1 MNYTFGA
8 QKMEYNSK
16 AKENTKTW
24 ESPKYLE
31 GKKKAIELIDK
42 TEYGLT
48 EADFWI
54 LKTYS
59 AKVITYA
66 GLIISHNGCLK
77 INDKLAAEAK
87 FVPSCV
93 SWVRNGAGDLVLQ
106 YLNDKQGLLEFGEAS
121 IKNCT
126 NAYPFAMVLK
136 RLQDRVILKNSKIAF
151 SGIMSETESE
161 EFKRTEG
168 PDRPDRPEREERA
181 KAAKPDNLITEE
193 QIAELEALGCDLK
206 RVAAA
211 YKVTNIREMTTAQ
224 AERAI
229 DRKKGALN
237 K

>member
-1 MNYTFGA
+1 MAEYNFGA

-16 AKENTKTW
+16 ARANTKTW
-24 ESPKYLE
+24 ESPKFLE
-31 GKKKAIELIDK
+31 GKKKAVELIDK

-59 AKVITYA
+59 EKTVTYA

-151 SGIMSETESE
+151 SGIMSEVESE
-161 EFKRTEG
+161 DFK
-168 PDRPDRPEREERA
+168 RPEREERA
-181 KAAKPDNLITEE
+181 KAENLITEE

-211 YKVTNIREMTTAQ
+211 YKVTDIREMTSAQ

>member
-16 AKENTKTW
+16 AGANTKTW

-59 AKVITYA
+59 AKTVTYA

-151 SGIMSETESE
+151 SGIMSEVESE
-161 EFKRTEG
+161 EFKRTES
-168 PDRPDRPEREERA
+168 PEREEQE
-181 KAAKPDNLITEE
+181 KADNLITDE

-211 YKVTNIREMTTAQ
+211 YKVTDIREMTSAQ

>member
-1 MNYTFGA
+1 
-8 QKMEYNSK
+8 MEYNSK
-16 AKENTKTW
+16 AGANTKTW

-31 GKKKAIELIDK
+31 GKKKAVELIDK

-59 AKVITYA
+59 AKTVTYA

-77 INDKLAAEAK
+77 INDKLAADAK

-151 SGIMSETESE
+151 SGIMSER
-161 EFKRTEG
+161 FRGGIRTM
-168 PDRPDRPEREERA
+168 PLA
-181 KAAKPDNLITEE
+181 
-193 QIAELEALGCDLK
+193 K
-206 RVAAA
+206 RVF
-211 YKVTNIREMTTAQ
+211 R
-224 AERAI
+224 
-229 DRKKGALN
+229 G
-237 K
+237 

>member
-16 AKENTKTW
+16 AGANTKTW
-24 ESPKYLE
+24 ESPKFLE

-59 AKVITYA
+59 AKTVTYA

-151 SGIMSETESE
+151 SGIMSEVESE
-161 EFKRTEG
+161 EFKRTE
-168 PDRPDRPEREERA
+168 REEQE
-181 KAAKPDNLITEE
+181 KADNLITDE

-211 YKVTNIREMTTAQ
+211 YKVTDIHEMTSAQ

>member
-16 AKENTKTW
+16 ARANTKTW

-59 AKVITYA
+59 EKAVTYA

-151 SGIMSETESE
+151 SGIMSEVESE
-161 EFKRTEG
+161 EFKRTES
-168 PDRPDRPEREERA
+168 PEREERA
-181 KAAKPDNLITEE
+181 KAAGLITEE

-211 YKVTNIREMTTAQ
+211 YKVTDIREMTTAQ

>member
-16 AKENTKTW
+16 AGANTKTW
-24 ESPKYLE
+24 ESPKFLE
-31 GKKKAIELIDK
+31 GKKKAVELIDK

-59 AKVITYA
+59 EKTVTYA

-151 SGIMSETESE
+151 SGIMSEVESE
-161 EFKRTEG
+161 EFKRPE
-168 PDRPDRPEREERA
+168 RPEREERA
-181 KAAKPDNLITEE
+181 NADNLITEE
-193 QIAELEALGCDLK
+193 QIAELEALGCDFK

-211 YKVTNIREMTTAQ
+211 YKVTDIHEMTSEQ

>member
-1 MNYTFGA
+1 MKYTFGA

-16 AKENTKTW
+16 AQANTKTW

-59 AKVITYA
+59 AKTVTYA

-151 SGIMSETESE
+151 SGIMSEVESE
-161 EFKRTEG
+161 EFK
-168 PDRPDRPEREERA
+168 RPEREERA
-181 KAAKPDNLITEE
+181 KADKLITGE

-211 YKVTNIREMTTAQ
+211 YKVTDIHEMTSEQ

>member
-16 AKENTKTW
+16 ARANTKTW
-24 ESPKYLE
+24 ESHKFLE

-59 AKVITYA
+59 AKTVTYA

-106 YLNDKQGLLEFGEAS
+106 YLNDKQGLLEFGEVS
-121 IKNCT
+121 IENCT

-151 SGIMSETESE
+151 SGIMSEVESE
-161 EFKRTEG
+161 EFKRTES
-168 PDRPDRPEREERA
+168 PEREERA
-181 KAAKPDNLITEE
+181 KADNLITEE

-211 YKVTNIREMTTAQ
+211 YKVTDIHEMTSEQ

>member
-1 MNYTFGA
+1 MAEKYNFGA

-16 AKENTKTW
+16 ARANTKTW
-24 ESPKYLE
+24 ESPKFLE

-59 AKVITYA
+59 EKTVTYA

-151 SGIMSETESE
+151 SGIMSEVESE
-161 EFKRTEG
+161 EFKRTE
-168 PDRPDRPEREERA
+168 REEQE
-181 KAAKPDNLITEE
+181 KADNLITDE
-193 QIAELEALGCDLK
+193 QIAELEALGCDFK

-211 YKVTNIREMTTAQ
+211 YKVTDIHEMTSEQ

>member
-16 AKENTKTW
+16 AGANTKTW

-59 AKVITYA
+59 AKTGTYA

-106 YLNDKQGLLEFGEAS
+106 YLNDKQGLLEFVEAS
-121 IKNCT
+121 SKNCT

-151 SGIMSETESE
+151 SGIMSEVESE
-161 EFKRTEG
+161 EFKRTE
-168 PDRPDRPEREERA
+168 REDQE
-181 KAAKPDNLITEE
+181 KADNLITEE

-211 YKVTNIREMTTAQ
+211 YKVTDSHEMTSEQ
-224 AERAI
+224 AERAME
-229 DRKKGALN
+229 RRKGALS

>member
-1 MNYTFGA
+1 MAEKYNFGA

-16 AKENTKTW
+16 AQANTKTW
-24 ESPKYLE
+24 ESPKFLE

-59 AKVITYA
+59 AKTVTYA

-151 SGIMSETESE
+151 SGIMSEVESE
-161 EFKRTEG
+161 EFKRTE
-168 PDRPDRPEREERA
+168 REEQE
-181 KAAKPDNLITEE
+181 KADNLITDE
-193 QIAELEALGCDLK
+193 QIAELEALGCDFK

-211 YKVTNIREMTTAQ
+211 YKVTDIHEMTSEQ

>member
-8 QKMEYNSK
+8 QKMDYNSK
-16 AKENTKTW
+16 AQANTKTW
-24 ESPKYLE
+24 ESPKFLE

-59 AKVITYA
+59 AKTITYA

-151 SGIMSETESE
+151 SGIMSEVESE
-161 EFKRTEG
+161 EFKRTES
-168 PDRPDRPEREERA
+168 PEREERA
-181 KAAKPDNLITEE
+181 KADNLITEE

-211 YKVTNIREMTTAQ
+211 YKVTDIREMTSEQ

>member
-1 MNYTFGA
+1 MAEYNFGA
-8 QKMEYNSK
+8 QKMEYNPK
-16 AKENTKTW
+16 AGANTKTW
-24 ESPKYLE
+24 ESPKFLE
-31 GKKKAIELIDK
+31 GKKKAVELIDK

-59 AKVITYA
+59 AKTVTYA

-151 SGIMSETESE
+151 SGIMSEVESE
-161 EFKRTEG
+161 EFKRTE
-168 PDRPDRPEREERA
+168 REDQE
-181 KAAKPDNLITEE
+181 KADNLITDE
-193 QIAELEALGCDLK
+193 QIAELEALGCDFK

-211 YKVTNIREMTTAQ
+211 YKVTDIHEMTSEQ

>member
-16 AKENTKTW
+16 AGANTKTW
-24 ESPKYLE
+24 ESPKFLE
-31 GKKKAIELIDK
+31 GKKKAVELIDK

-59 AKVITYA
+59 AKTVTYA

-151 SGIMSETESE
+151 SGIMSEVESE
-161 EFKRTEG
+161 EFKRTE
-168 PDRPDRPEREERA
+168 REEQE
-181 KAAKPDNLITEE
+181 KADNLITDE

-211 YKVTNIREMTTAQ
+211 YKVTDIHEMTSAQ

>member
-16 AKENTKTW
+16 AKANTKTW
-24 ESPKYLE
+24 ESPKFLE

-59 AKVITYA
+59 AKTVTYA

-151 SGIMSETESE
+151 SGIMSEVESE
-161 EFKRTEG
+161 EFKRTES
-168 PDRPDRPEREERA
+168 PEREEQE
-181 KAAKPDNLITEE
+181 KADNLITEE

-211 YKVTNIREMTTAQ
+211 YKVTDIREMTSAQ

>member
-1 MNYTFGA
+1 MIYTFGS

-16 AKENTKTW
+16 AGANTKTW

-59 AKVITYA
+59 AKTITYA

-151 SGIMSETESE
+151 SGIMSEVESE
-161 EFKRTEG
+161 EFKRTES
-168 PDRPDRPEREERA
+168 PEREERA
-181 KAAKPDNLITEE
+181 KADNLITEE

-211 YKVTNIREMTTAQ
+211 YKVTDIREMTSAQ

>member
-1 MNYTFGA
+1 MIYNHSNRNKNY
-8 QKMEYNSK
+8 KIKLY
-16 AKENTKTW
+16 
-24 ESPKYLE
+24 E
-31 GKKKAIELIDK
+31 GDKNKLFVRKFPEVIVEIEDIELIDK

-59 AKVITYA
+59 AKTVTYA

-151 SGIMSETESE
+151 SGIMSEVESE
-161 EFKRTEG
+161 EFKRTES
-168 PDRPDRPEREERA
+168 PEREERA
-181 KAAKPDNLITEE
+181 KEDNLITEE

-211 YKVTNIREMTTAQ
+211 YKVTDIHEMTSEQ

>member
-1 MNYTFGA
+1 
-8 QKMEYNSK
+8 MEYNSK
-16 AKENTKTW
+16 AGANTKTW

-31 GKKKAIELIDK
+31 GKKKAVELIDK

-59 AKVITYA
+59 AKTVTYA

-151 SGIMSETESE
+151 SGIMSEVESE
-161 EFKRTEG
+161 EFKR
-168 PDRPDRPEREERA
+168 PEREEQE
-181 KAAKPDNLITEE
+181 KAAKPANLITDE

-211 YKVTNIREMTTAQ
+211 YKVTDIHEMTSEQ

-229 DRKKGALN
+229 DRKREH
-237 K
+237 

>member
-1 MNYTFGA
+1 MAEKYNFGA

-16 AKENTKTW
+16 AQANTKTW
-24 ESPKYLE
+24 ESPKFLE

-59 AKVITYA
+59 AKTVTYA

-126 NAYPFAMVLK
+126 NVYPFAMVLK

-151 SGIMSETESE
+151 SGIMSEVESE
-161 EFKRTEG
+161 EFKRTE
-168 PDRPDRPEREERA
+168 REEQE
-181 KAAKPDNLITEE
+181 KADNLITDE

-211 YKVTNIREMTTAQ
+211 YKVTDIHEMTSEQ

>member
-1 MNYTFGA
+1 MAEYNFGA

-16 AKENTKTW
+16 ARANTKTW
-24 ESPKYLE
+24 ESPKFLE

-59 AKVITYA
+59 EKTVTYA

-77 INDKLAAEAK
+77 INDKLSSEAK

-151 SGIMSETESE
+151 SGIMSEVESE
-161 EFKRTEG
+161 EFKRTE
-168 PDRPDRPEREERA
+168 REEQE
-181 KAAKPDNLITEE
+181 KADNLITDE
-193 QIAELEALGCDLK
+193 QIAELEALGCDFK

-211 YKVTNIREMTTAQ
+211 YKVTDIHEMTSEQ

>member
-16 AKENTKTW
+16 AQANTKTW
-24 ESPKYLE
+24 ESPKFLE

-59 AKVITYA
+59 AKTVTYA

-151 SGIMSETESE
+151 SGIMSEVESE
-161 EFKRTEG
+161 EFKRTES
-168 PDRPDRPEREERA
+168 PEREDQE
-181 KAAKPDNLITEE
+181 KADNLITEE

-211 YKVTNIREMTTAQ
+211 YKVTDIREMTSAQ

>member
-16 AKENTKTW
+16 ARANTKTW
-24 ESPKYLE
+24 ESPKFLE
-31 GKKKAIELIDK
+31 GKKKAVELIDK

-59 AKVITYA
+59 EKTVTYA

-77 INDKLAAEAK
+77 INDKLAADAK

-151 SGIMSETESE
+151 SGIMSEVESE
-161 EFKRTEG
+161 EFKRTES
-168 PDRPDRPEREERA
+168 PERPEREDQE
-181 KAAKPDNLITEE
+181 KADNLITDE
-193 QIAELEALGCDLK
+193 QIAELEALGCDFK

-211 YKVTNIREMTTAQ
+211 YKVTDIHEMTSEQ

>member
-8 QKMEYNSK
+8 QKTEYNSK
-16 AKENTKTW
+16 AQANTKTW
-24 ESPKYLE
+24 ESPKFLE

-59 AKVITYA
+59 AKTVTYA

-151 SGIMSETESE
+151 SGIMSEVESE
-161 EFKRTEG
+161 EFKRTES
-168 PDRPDRPEREERA
+168 PEREERA
-181 KAAKPDNLITEE
+181 KADNLITDE

-211 YKVTNIREMTTAQ
+211 YKVTDIREMTSAQ

>member
-16 AKENTKTW
+16 AGANTKTW
-24 ESPKYLE
+24 ESHKYLE

-59 AKVITYA
+59 AKTVTYA

-151 SGIMSETESE
+151 SGIMSEVESE
-161 EFKRTEG
+161 EFKCPE
-168 PDRPDRPEREERA
+168 RPERQEREERA
-181 KAAKPDNLITEE
+181 KADKPANLITKE

-211 YKVTNIREMTTAQ
+211 YKVTDIREMTSEQ
-224 AERAI
+224 AERVI

>member
-16 AKENTKTW
+16 AGANTKTW
-24 ESPKYLE
+24 ESPKFLE

-59 AKVITYA
+59 AKTVTYA

-151 SGIMSETESE
+151 SGIMSEEESE
-161 EFKRTEG
+161 ELK
-168 PDRPDRPEREERA
+168 RPEREDQE
-181 KAAKPDNLITEE
+181 KADNLITKE
-193 QIAELEALGCDLK
+193 QIAELEALGCNLK

-211 YKVTNIREMTTAQ
+211 YKVTDIREMTSAQ

>member
-1 MNYTFGA
+1 MAEYNFGA

-16 AKENTKTW
+16 AQANTKTW
-24 ESPKYLE
+24 ESPKFLE
-31 GKKKAIELIDK
+31 GKKKAIELINK

-59 AKVITYA
+59 AKTVTYA

-151 SGIMSETESE
+151 SGIMSEVESE
-161 EFKRTEG
+161 EFKRTE
-168 PDRPDRPEREERA
+168 REEPE
-181 KAAKPDNLITEE
+181 KADNLITEE
-193 QIAELEALGCDLK
+193 QIAELEALGCDFK

-211 YKVTNIREMTTAQ
+211 YKVTDIHEMTSEQ

>member
-16 AKENTKTW
+16 AGANTKTW

-59 AKVITYA
+59 AKTVTYA

-151 SGIMSETESE
+151 SGIMSEVESE
-161 EFKRTEG
+161 EFKRTES
-168 PDRPDRPEREERA
+168 PEREERA
-181 KAAKPDNLITEE
+181 NAAKPANLITEE

-211 YKVTNIREMTTAQ
+211 YKVTDIHEMTSEQ

>member
-1 MNYTFGA
+1 MAEYNFGA

-16 AKENTKTW
+16 AGANTKTW

-59 AKVITYA
+59 EKTVTYA

-151 SGIMSETESE
+151 SGIMSEVESE
-161 EFKRTEG
+161 EFKR
-168 PDRPDRPEREERA
+168 PEREEQE
-181 KAAKPDNLITEE
+181 KADNLITEE

-211 YKVTNIREMTTAQ
+211 YKVTDIHEMTSEQ

>member
-1 MNYTFGA
+1 MAEYNFGA

-16 AKENTKTW
+16 ARANTKTW
-24 ESPKYLE
+24 ESPKFLE

-59 AKVITYA
+59 EKTVTYA

-151 SGIMSETESE
+151 SGIMSEVESE
-161 EFKRTEG
+161 EFKRTE
-168 PDRPDRPEREERA
+168 REEQE
-181 KAAKPDNLITEE
+181 KADNLITDE
-193 QIAELEALGCDLK
+193 QIAELEALGCDFK

-211 YKVTNIREMTTAQ
+211 YKVTDIHEMTSEQ

>member
-16 AKENTKTW
+16 AGANTKTW

-31 GKKKAIELIDK
+31 GKKKAVELIDK

-59 AKVITYA
+59 AKTVTYA

-151 SGIMSETESE
+151 SGIMSEVESE
-161 EFKRTEG
+161 EFKR
-168 PDRPDRPEREERA
+168 PEREEQE
-181 KAAKPDNLITEE
+181 KAAKPANLITDE

-211 YKVTNIREMTTAQ
+211 YKVTDIHEMTSEQ

>member
-16 AKENTKTW
+16 AGANTKTW
-24 ESPKYLE
+24 ESPKFLE

-59 AKVITYA
+59 AKTVTYA

-151 SGIMSETESE
+151 SGIMSEVESE
-161 EFKRTEG
+161 EFKRTE
-168 PDRPDRPEREERA
+168 REEQE
-181 KAAKPDNLITEE
+181 KADNLITDE
-193 QIAELEALGCDLK
+193 QIAELEALGCDFK

-211 YKVTNIREMTTAQ
+211 YKVTDIHEMTSEQ

>member
-1 MNYTFGA
+1 MAEYNFGA

-16 AKENTKTW
+16 ARANTKTW
-24 ESPKYLE
+24 ESPKFLE

-48 EADFWI
+48 ESDFWI

-59 AKVITYA
+59 EKTVTYA

-151 SGIMSETESE
+151 SGIMSEVESE
-161 EFKRTEG
+161 EFKRTE
-168 PDRPDRPEREERA
+168 REDQE
-181 KAAKPDNLITEE
+181 KADNLITDE

-211 YKVTNIREMTTAQ
+211 YKVTDIREMTSAQ

>member
-1 MNYTFGA
+1 MAEYNFGS

-16 AKENTKTW
+16 ARANTKTW
-24 ESPKYLE
+24 ESPKFLE

-59 AKVITYA
+59 EKTVTYA

-77 INDKLAAEAK
+77 INDKLSSEAK

-151 SGIMSETESE
+151 SGIMSEVESE
-161 EFKRTEG
+161 EFKRTE
-168 PDRPDRPEREERA
+168 REEQE
-181 KAAKPDNLITEE
+181 KADNLITDE
-193 QIAELEALGCDLK
+193 QIAELEALGCDFK

-211 YKVTNIREMTTAQ
+211 YKVTDIHEMTSEQ

>member
-1 MNYTFGA
+1 M
-8 QKMEYNSK
+8 
-16 AKENTKTW
+16 
-24 ESPKYLE
+24 
-31 GKKKAIELIDK
+31 
-42 TEYGLT
+42 
-48 EADFWI
+48 
-54 LKTYS
+54 
-59 AKVITYA
+59 
-66 GLIISHNGCLK
+66 
-77 INDKLAAEAK
+77 
-87 FVPSCV
+87 PSCV

-151 SGIMSETESE
+151 SGIMSEVESE
-161 EFKRTEG
+161 EFKRTES
-168 PDRPDRPEREERA
+168 PEREERA
-181 KAAKPDNLITEE
+181 KADNLITEE

-211 YKVTNIREMTTAQ
+211 YKVTDIHEMTSEQ

>member
-1 MNYTFGA
+1 MSGYTFGA

-16 AKENTKTW
+16 ARANTKTW
-24 ESPKYLE
+24 ESPKFLE
-31 GKKKAIELIDK
+31 GKKKAVELINK

-59 AKVITYA
+59 EKAVTYA

-77 INDKLAAEAK
+77 INDKLAADAK

-151 SGIMSETESE
+151 SGIMSEVESE
-161 EFKRTEG
+161 EFKRTES
-168 PDRPDRPEREERA
+168 PEREERA
-181 KAAKPDNLITEE
+181 KDLITEE

-211 YKVTNIREMTTAQ
+211 YKVTDIREMTSAQ
-224 AERAI
+224 ADKAI
-229 DRKKGALN
+229 DRKKGALS

>member
-16 AKENTKTW
+16 AGANTKTW
-24 ESPKYLE
+24 ESPKFLE

-59 AKVITYA
+59 AKTVTYA

-77 INDKLAAEAK
+77 INDKLATEAK

-151 SGIMSETESE
+151 SGIMSEVESE
-161 EFKRTEG
+161 EFKRTES
-168 PDRPDRPEREERA
+168 PEREERA
-181 KAAKPDNLITEE
+181 KAAKPANLITEE

-211 YKVTNIREMTTAQ
+211 YKVTDIREMTSAQ

>member
-16 AKENTKTW
+16 SGANTKTW
-24 ESPKYLE
+24 ESPKFLE
-31 GKKKAIELIDK
+31 GKKKAVELIDK

-59 AKVITYA
+59 AKTVTYA

-151 SGIMSETESE
+151 IVIDGMNYWQWTLLKHCLESQKLTVE
-161 EFKRTEG
+161 EKPTLSWIPSITAWARQSIFGGK
-168 PDRPDRPEREERA
+168 
-181 KAAKPDNLITEE
+181 KPDLSIDNRSEG
-193 QIAELEALGCDLK
+193 ELFKNFWVEKHQKASYQ
-206 RVAAA
+206 VS
-211 YKVTNIREMTTAQ
+211 YESS
-224 AERAI
+224 
-229 DRKKGALN
+229 
-237 K
+237 

>member
-16 AKENTKTW
+16 ARANTKTW
-24 ESPKYLE
+24 ESHKFLE

-59 AKVITYA
+59 AKTVTYA

-106 YLNDKQGLLEFGEAS
+106 YLNDKQGLLEFGEVS
-121 IKNCT
+121 IENCT

-151 SGIMSETESE
+151 SGIMSEVESE
-161 EFKRTEG
+161 EFKRTES
-168 PDRPDRPEREERA
+168 PEREERA
-181 KAAKPDNLITEE
+181 KADNLITEE

-211 YKVTNIREMTTAQ
+211 YKVTDIHEMTSEQ

-237 K
+237 KCL

>member
-16 AKENTKTW
+16 AQANTKTW

-59 AKVITYA
+59 AKTVTYA

-151 SGIMSETESE
+151 SGIMSEVESE
-161 EFKRTEG
+161 EFK
-168 PDRPDRPEREERA
+168 RPEREERA
-181 KAAKPDNLITEE
+181 KAANLITEE

-211 YKVTNIREMTTAQ
+211 YKVTDIHEMTSEQ
-224 AERAI
+224 AERAL

>member
-16 AKENTKTW
+16 AQANTKTW
-24 ESPKYLE
+24 ESPKFLE

-59 AKVITYA
+59 AKTVTYA

-126 NAYPFAMVLK
+126 NVYPFAMVLK

-151 SGIMSETESE
+151 SGIMSEVESE
-161 EFKRTEG
+161 EFKRTE
-168 PDRPDRPEREERA
+168 REEQE
-181 KAAKPDNLITEE
+181 KADNLITDE
-193 QIAELEALGCDLK
+193 QIAELEALGCDFK

-211 YKVTNIREMTTAQ
+211 YKVTDIHEMTSEQ